1 MTRWRAFRLTEK
13 ISHELQTTTQASQ
26 LRCLSNLFLESW
38 KQNLTSIGYPY
49 WTVASFQFVF
59 KIKDNWRERQLT
71 VCNSVVAVPIVE
83 LPANVWTLK
92 LVTASPWAPRSEKK
106 TRPKLSKLH
115 FMLLWVHSTMDHRW
129 HQSVARRKKSWYFMT
144 ALKNSNV
151 FDYQEFLHPTVQFSW
166 LVVPQQT
173 VFSWSMRTGGFEVQ
187 LLHQGFD
194 LKTVRCSWSLM
205 KKKNGNEDKNK
216 LIK

>member
-1 MTRWRAFRLTEK
+1 M
-13 ISHELQTTTQASQ
+13 
-26 LRCLSNLFLESW
+26 
-38 KQNLTSIGYPY
+38 
-49 WTVASFQFVF
+49 
-59 KIKDNWRERQLT
+59 
-71 VCNSVVAVPIVE
+71 CNSVVAVPIVE

-106 TRPKLSKLH
+106 HDQNYQNCISCCCEYIQQWITDDIK
-115 FMLLWVHSTMDHRW
+115 
-129 HQSVARRKKSWYFMT
+129 VARRKKSWYFMT

-151 FDYQEFLHPTVQFSW
+151 FDYQEFLHPTVHFSW

-205 KKKNGNEDKNK
+205 KKKKRKWRQKQINQVTLKPVK
-216 LIK
+216 VTAI